1 MKNQGNEVNGRLL
14 SFHIFELSI
23 LMNDQTAGSGRQYL
37 QTLEKF
43 DNAVITTPYN
53 GILRRSDFMK
63 SEYGAMK
70 RRNLVRFLL

>member
-1 MKNQGNEVNGRLL
+1 
-14 SFHIFELSI
+14 
-23 LMNDQTAGSGRQYL
+23 MNDQTAGSGRQYL